1 MGRVGCPATLPAPSR
16 QPPGGEM
23 RATTSTAAGDA
34 PRASGEGVARRLP
47 TEERLGECEAGL
59 ELSAEGW
66 SSLPKALPGTASG
79 GLASGCG
86 ESSSALAT
94 CCIWLERA
102 RRWLESWSTWLG
114 LGLGIGIGIGL
125 G

>member
-1 MGRVGCPATLPAPSR
+1 
-16 QPPGGEM
+16 M

>member
-1 MGRVGCPATLPAPSR
+1 
-16 QPPGGEM
+16 M

-34 PRASGEGVARRLP
+34 PRLP
-47 TEERLGECEAGL
+47 TGERLGECEAGL

-79 GLASGCG
+79 GLASGWG

-94 CCIWLERA
+94 CCIWLESA

-114 LGLGIGIGIGL
+114 LGLGLGLGIGIG
-125 G
+125 